1 MDLTQCLPAWV
12 DFEVGTEHVLE
23 LTEGIIGMRGFVP
36 LETPLVFCSTQC
48 LKDSFN
54 GGKGRVV
61 QRTKIP

>member
-1 MDLTQCLPAWV
+1 MECATCRVTLNEGD
-12 DFEVGTEHVLE
+12 GVLE

-36 LETPLVFCSTQC
+36 LENALVFCSSEC

-61 QRTKIP
+61 RKPKIP